1 MKIYAYSYTDPL
13 LDELPPT
20 DMWGW
25 ELDQVYEDLGKR
37 RTQLQKLLEDCQT
50 QPPQYLL
57 IRQFQELGDTVGEI
71 NSRMAELKELG
82 VKIIAVEQS
91 HSLSDTH
98 IQLIEFLQDLQYQQ
112 RSRRI
117 RQGHAR
123 NRLNIAPPP
132 GKAPYGYKKGKS
144 KYILDKTTAP
154 VVKDFFEN
162 FLLYA
167 SLQGAVRYLAKKYN
181 KKISV
186 TTGKRWL
193 TNPVYRGDTSYKD
206 HEIILDTH
214 TAIISREEG
223 AQVDR
228 ILRRNSSLP
237 KRTAS
242 APRSLAGLVVCG
254 ECKSSMKVGL
264 VTRRDIRVQEYLYLR
279 PINCPQNPKCR
290 AISYNAVLEKT
301 IEVVCRDLP
310 LAVAGVNFPQLDVV
324 KNQLSDK
331 ITRQQEII
339 QQIPNLVESGIL
351 DQETAKI
358 RLYQLNTE
366 ISTLA
371 SKLNSLPPVN
381 LSSIAQAVSIPEF
394 WFDLSESE
402 RRFYLREFI
411 QNIQLIRQN
420 KTWEL
425 NIVFI
430 F

>member
-1 MKIYAYSYTDPL
+1 
-13 LDELPPT
+13 
-20 DMWGW
+20 MWGW
-25 ELDQVYEDLGKR
+25 EVDQVYEDLGKR

-57 IRQFQELGDTVGEI
+57 IRQLQELGDTVAEI
-71 NSRMAELKELG
+71 NSRMAELSGLG
-82 VKIIAVEQS
+82 VEIIAVEQT
-91 HSLSDTH
+91 HNLSDTH
-98 IQLIEFLQDLQYQQ
+98 IQLIEILQQLQYQK

-123 NRLNIAPPP
+123 NRLNITPPP
-132 GKAPYGYKKGKS
+132 GKAPYGYKRGKS
-144 KYILDKTTAP
+144 KYILDKMTAP

-167 SLQGAVRYLAKKYN
+167 SLRGAVRYLAKKYN

-186 TTGKRWL
+186 TTAKRWL
-193 TNPVYRGDTSYKD
+193 TNPVYRGDTAYKD
-206 HEIILDTH
+206 NQIILDTH

-228 ILRRNSSLP
+228 LLRRNSSLP

-242 APRSLAGLVVCG
+242 APRSLAGLAVCG
-254 ECKSSMKVGL
+254 ECESSMKVSL
-264 VTRRDIRVQEYLYLR
+264 VTRRDRVQEYLYLR
-279 PINCPQNPKCR
+279 PINCPKNSKCR
-290 AISYNAVLEKT
+290 AIPYDAVLEKT

-310 LAVAGVNFPQLDVV
+310 LAIAGVNFPQLNAV
-324 KNQLSDK
+324 KNQLSEK

-339 QQIPNLVESGIL
+339 QQIPNLIESGIL

-366 ISTLA
+366 ISGLTA
-371 SKLNSLPPVN
+371 KLNSLPPMN
-381 LSSIAQAVSIPEF
+381 LNSIVQAVSIRQF

-411 QNIQLIRQN
+411 QKIQLIHQN
-420 KTWEL
+420 NTWDV